1 MLNMGGP
8 RNSGEVNQF
17 LKNLFADRDIIK
29 LPWQVILIERRLW
42 KERIYIIWMY
52 LWIHSCYADSIQ
64 LGCVSP
70 HDGHE
75 AVISNIKIW
84 NAFKL
89 PRIVQ

>member
-52 LWIHSCYADSIQ
+52 LWIH
-64 LGCVSP
+64 
-70 HDGHE
+70 
-75 AVISNIKIW
+75 ISVVMQIPYN
-84 NAFKL
+84 
-89 PRIVQ
+89 